1 MVDRGEGVELG
12 TNVEVR
18 QAPSEAEGGYL
29 SEFMVCAPKEEMR
42 GVCQD
47 PGGGAVEG

>member
-1 MVDRGEGVELG
+1 M
-12 TNVEVR
+12 EVR
-18 QAPSEAEGGYL
+18 HAPSEVEVGSP
-29 SEFMVCAPKEEMR
+29 SEVMVCAPKEEMR